1 MCLCEVPQISEFSRL
16 QVHLKNNKKQT
27 HRTGKSGGGGAAADG
42 SGSCPGTS
50 GDACGSHHEEAS
62 DGLFPAR
69 PRDGANTVDWLWL
82 SLCTTQRGMDLG
94 PLEVLMAILLQLT

>member
-42 SGSCPGTS
+42 SGSCAGAS
-50 GDACGSHHEEAS
+50 GACGSHHEEAS

-69 PRDGANTVDWLWL
+69 PRDRANTVDWLWL

-94 PLEVLMAILLQLT
+94 PLEVLMVILLQLA